1 VSSWYKNLTNQ
12 KICKVRIDLIKIGND
27 GSKTSIARQIALLL
41 CYAMKKLREHII
53 FRVFWGMLALHILNI
68 GIDAPD
74 LFFQQKENLA
84 FNDIESIVELV
95 LEDYL
100 DIDNAIAEHD
110 DSDEGQQMKFEK
122 KVDFYFEFSPLNVAP
137 KLIPSSHKREL
148 HRYAPFLTRQS
159 LGEFFRPPERVV
171 IS

>member
-1 VSSWYKNLTNQ
+1 ML
-12 KICKVRIDLIKIGND
+12 KI
-27 GSKTSIARQIALLL
+27 
-41 CYAMKKLREHII
+41 LREHII

-84 FNDIESIVELV
+84 YNDIESIVELV

-110 DSDEGQQMKFEK
+110 DSDDDHQLKFEK
-122 KVDFYFEFSPLNVAP
+122 KIDFYFEPIVFHHLTP
-137 KLIPSSHKREL
+137 IPSSDSLRIPYTESWLSNRALDEL
-148 HRYAPFLTRQS
+148 FQ
-159 LGEFFRPPERVV
+159 PPELA
-171 IS
+171 

>member
-1 VSSWYKNLTNQ
+1 
-12 KICKVRIDLIKIGND
+12 
-27 GSKTSIARQIALLL
+27 
-41 CYAMKKLREHII
+41 MKKLREHII
-53 FRVFWGMLALHILNI
+53 FRVFWSMLALHILNI

-110 DSDEGQQMKFEK
+110 DSDEGHQMKFEK
-122 KVDFYFEFSPLNVAP
+122 KVDFYFEFPTITVSL
-137 KLIPSSHKREL
+137 KLIPFDPKRGL
-148 HRYAPFLTRQS
+148 HLYAPFLTRHS
-159 LGEFFRPPERVV
+159 LGELFQPPERVV
-171 IS
+171 V